1 MKRSSAVGLNT
12 VGLIGLALLAGC
24 NGRPDAVEPPAGAGA
39 PVVQGGV
46 EYTGQTL
53 VMESFPVQ
61 LDTRVTMR
69 NRSSARA
76 TVELG
81 SGCPVALLV
90 YRDAARTQL
99 VWDQSRGR
107 MCTMQIQIVE
117 LAPGES
123 QGRDTRA
130 SAYDIL
136 GDSLPDGRY
145 YLSASVAVTSGGV
158 TVPAGSADLGVPR
171 Q

>member
-1 MKRSSAVGLNT
+1 MKRSSSVHAM
-12 VGLIGLALLAGC
+12 GLIGLALLAGC
-24 NGRPDAVEPPAGAGA
+24 NGSSDVVEPPAGSGA
-39 PVVQGGV
+39 PVIVGGI

-76 TVELG
+76 TVELA

-123 QGRDTRA
+123 QEQSTRA

-145 YLSASVAVTSGGV
+145 YLTASVAVTSGGV
-158 TVPAGSADLGVPR
+158 RVPAGSADLGVPR
-171 Q
+171 